1 MNENLQTV
9 VTSVNNILND
19 TNKSSIT
26 ENVVERLVS
35 FGYVPTDAD
44 AWMIAYSI
52 KGTMNHVLNEI
63 NRLTVPE
70 GLSEVVVDMICGEV
84 LNVKFLSGQL
94 DMNSLDLDGM
104 IQSVKEGDTQ
114 VNFSAEGSDEAKLKN
129 LLSWLIQGKG
139 CDLLCYRKMRW

>member
-9 VTSVNNILND
+9 VDSVNNILND
-19 TNKSSIT
+19 TNQKSIT

-35 FGYVPTDAD
+35 FGYTPTDAD
-44 AWMIAYSI
+44 GWVIAYSI
-52 KGTMNHVLNEI
+52 KGIMNHVLNQI
-63 NRLTVPE
+63 NHQTVPDS
-70 GLSEVVVDMICGEV
+70 LLEVVVDMVCGEV
-84 LNVKFLSGQL
+84 LNAKFCSGQL
-94 DMNSLDLDGM
+94 EMDSLDLDGM

>member
-19 TNKSSIT
+19 TNQSSIT

-35 FGYVPTDAD
+35 FGYIPTDAD
-44 AWMIAYSI
+44 SWVIAYSI
-52 KGTMNHVLNEI
+52 KGTVNHILNEI
-63 NRLTVPE
+63 NHLTVPE
-70 GLSEVVVDMICGEV
+70 GLTEVVVDMICGEV
-84 LNVKFLSGQL
+84 LNAKFLSGQL
-94 DMNSLDLDGM
+94 EMGSLDLDGM
-104 IQSVKEGDTQ
+104 IQSVKEGDTT